1 MNSTIMNESLKLS
14 DAAGKEKGFAKSV
27 LPYSLQVVLKVKVKM
42 MLRQAIHL
50 FYLYFDCVL
59 C

>member
-27 LPYSLQVVLKVKVKM
+27 LPYSLQVVLKVKM